1 MKLYFENIRII
12 NPEQHIDG
20 IYNLLINDGIIMYFG
35 IEDPTLESD
44 VRIIDGTNLVGA
56 PGFFDM
62 HVHFRQ
68 PGFEQKENIHTGAA
82 AASNGGFTGVLQMP
96 NTNPCIDDVSVVNYL
111 KDEARGNAV
120 DVHISGAITQKRQG
134 QILSPM
140 KEMASAG
147 VLLFTDDGG
156 CITSAEMMKKVFE
169 YASENDL
176 IISQHCEEMSLT
188 KGASINESD
197 LSHKLD
203 LIGMPT
209 VAEDIIVARDILM
222 AEYYGNCR
230 YHVQHL
236 STKGAVDLVRN
247 AKSKGLRVTAEVT
260 PHHFSLTDE
269 LLASYN
275 TNYKMNPPLRKQ
287 EDIDAIKFG
296 LKDGTIDSIA
306 TDHAPHTF
314 IEKNVSIKDAPFGI
328 IGLETSLGVTLTNLY
343 QKKVLTLNDIVMK
356 MSINPRR
363 ILGLKPIKIS
373 EGLAANLTFF
383 EPNRKWN
390 YLQSNSKSKS
400 QNTPF
405 ENTEFVGKPYGI
417 INNGIFIETE
427 L

>member
-1 MKLYFENIRII
+1 
-12 NPEQHIDG
+12 
-20 IYNLLINDGIIMYFG
+20 
-35 IEDPTLESD
+35 
-44 VRIIDGTNLVGA
+44 
-56 PGFFDM
+56 
-62 HVHFRQ
+62 
-68 PGFEQKENIHTGAA
+68 
-82 AASNGGFTGVLQMP
+82 
-96 NTNPCIDDVSVVNYL
+96 
-111 KDEARGNAV
+111 
-120 DVHISGAITQKRQG
+120 
-134 QILSPM
+134 
-140 KEMASAG
+140 
-147 VLLFTDDGG
+147 
-156 CITSAEMMKKVFE
+156 MMKQVLE

-197 LSHKLD
+197 LSIKLG
-203 LIGMPT
+203 LKGMPS

-236 STKGAVDLVRN
+236 STKGSVDLVRN

-269 LLASYN
+269 LLSSYN

-287 EDIDAIKFG
+287 EDIDAIKIG
-296 LKDGTIDSIA
+296 LKDGTIDCIA

-314 IEKNVSIKDAPFGI
+314 IEKNVPIKDAPFGI

-363 ILGLKPIKIS
+363 ILGLEPIKIS

-400 QNTPF
+400 QNTPY
-405 ENTEFVGKPYGI
+405 ENTEFVGKPFGM
-417 INNGIFIETE
+417 INNGIYIETE